1 MTLVSDSWNDF
12 GYRTLFH
19 AHYVSHKEV
28 VTDLGGVKIASDSQ
42 HQRTKIEGRFEELP
56 VGYFSLGQSMD
67 YYKRIRAIK
76 KDLREELLQGLRD
89 VVFLPQLL
97 AQYQDLDVFTT
108 SLLRYSETR
117 VVLRD
122 AVSLFSAEPPQEKTR
137 CSFLFEIQL
146 PGAALPHA
154 LSVELGN
161 EPRLPDR
168 IMALIGKNG
177 TGKTWLLGR
186 LAAALSG
193 DEVSVGKFTPQH
205 PAFQRVIAVSY
216 SAFDRFNKPKSK
228 RTFSYIYCG
237 IYDAKGKLLERQ
249 RLFRKIRDAAAQI
262 AKVDRVELWK
272 EMIEAVLDKNTMEA
286 MSVYLFSDEQEGVV
300 LRPPRL
306 SSGQLVL
313 ASTVTEL
320 VASIQEESI
329 VLMDE
334 PELHQHPNSVA
345 GLLFSL
351 NRMLE
356 TFKSFALIATH
367 SPLVIQ
373 QIPAKYVR
381 LFIRNGN
388 ATVIRDLGS
397 ECFGE
402 NLTSITQEVFQTNAS
417 PSLYTEWFK
426 KATADLTDMQVLHL
440 FPHGLSFNALLPAAR

>member
-1 MTLVSDSWNDF
+1 MF
-12 GYRTLFH
+12 Q
-19 AHYVSHKEV
+19 AHYVSTKKV
-28 VTDLGGVKIASDSQ
+28 VTELGVVKISSESQ
-42 HQRTKIEGRFEELP
+42 HKRTKVDNEFDELP
-56 VGYFSLGQSMD
+56 AGYFSLGQSMD
-67 YYKRIRAIK
+67 YYQKIRALK
-76 KDLREELLQGLRD
+76 KELREELLHGLRD

-97 AQYQDLDVFTT
+97 TQYELLEVFTT

-122 AVSLFSAEPPQEKTR
+122 AVPLFNAEPPKEKTK
-137 CSFLFEIQL
+137 CSFLFEMQL
-146 PGAALPHA
+146 PGASSPHA

-193 DEVSVGKFTPQH
+193 DELSVGKFTPEH
-205 PAFQRVIAVSY
+205 PAFKRVIAVSY
-216 SAFDRFNKPKSK
+216 SAFDRFNKPQTK

-237 IYDAKGKLLERQ
+237 IHDAKGKILDRP
-249 RLFRKIRDAAAQI
+249 RLFRKLRGAATRI
-262 AKVDRVELWK
+262 SEVDRLDLWK
-272 EMIEAVLDKNTMEA
+272 EMIEAVLDTTTMEA
-286 MSVYLFSDEQEGVV
+286 MSGYLFSDEQEGVV
-300 LRPPRL
+300 LRPPKL

-313 ASTVTEL
+313 ASTITEL
-320 VASIQEESI
+320 VAYMEEESI

-345 GLLFSL
+345 GLLYSL
-351 NRMLE
+351 NRMLDK
-356 TFKSFALIATH
+356 FKSFALIATH

-388 ATVIRDLGS
+388 TTVIRDLGS

-426 KATADLTDMQVLHL
+426 TATADLTDSQLLRL
-440 FPHGLSFNALLPAAR
+440 FPHGLSFNALSVMESVKQ